1 MSVCACGLRVLSVFV
16 RVDLEF
22 CLLSVCVDMEFCL
35 WSVCVDTELLLL
47 GFLGLFF
54 CVCVCGHR
62 GFFSFFFLVSV
73 C

>member
-35 WSVCVDTELLLL
+35 WSVCVEYRVVVV
-47 GFLGLFF
+47 GFFWVCF
-54 CVCVCGHR
+54 SVFVCVDIE
-62 GFFSFFFLVSV
+62 GFFLFSF
-73 C
+73 